1 VIQIRTDLKRPEIS
15 NRILQLKSQGKSFSE
30 IKDILNKEFNLN
42 LQRRTEIS
50 NFYYTALKNIKSG
63 EKLKIIQG
71 ELTELDTKRQTQI
84 DIIIEQMEKINKIF
98 WTYYK
103 ELEKTKEILSK
114 AILKW
119 SKKLDS
125 LDEPDAEIIREI
137 RSTISSNI
145 ANISIIGSNILKQL
159 ELESRTLGMLTRPS
173 TINISNL
180 EIVTQI
186 NQVLKKIEAQGYY
199 LIKPTDEELLKKLIK
214 EGKIKIY

>member
-1 VIQIRTDLKRPEIS
+1 MIQIRTDLKRPEIS